1 MIHVFHIPLSSYIMM
16 MFIVAFTGLDPF
28 TTWVIVMQVWVIVML
43 IRKLKGVT
51 YGGSQNKTNENDA
64 R

>member
-16 MFIVAFTGLDPF
+16 MFIVAFTGFDPF

-43 IRKLKGVT
+43 IHKMKGVI
-51 YGGSQNKTNENDA
+51 YGGS
-64 R
+64 